1 MPKRW
6 CLALVVTVACG
17 GNDRSPPD
25 VPDAS
30 GSDGSGSDA
39 SIMINCNTTPTMSF
53 RTDIVPLIGHC
64 SGEACHG
71 LGTLMTWPYQALINV
86 AAADCTDGRVI
97 VKPGDPAN
105 SYLVQKLAGVQMCS
119 GVRMPRLG
127 TPLSDASM
135 QKIEDWICQ
144 GAPNN

>member
-1 MPKRW
+1 MHDRA
-6 CLALVVTVACG
+6 CLVLVIAVACG
-17 GNDRSPPD
+17 GSDRSPPD
-25 VPDAS
+25 SPPDAS
-30 GSDGSGSDA
+30 RSDA
-39 SIMINCNTTPTMSF
+39 SIMITCGTTPMSF
-53 RTDIVPLIGHC
+53 RTDIAPLVGHC
-64 SGEACHG
+64 GGEGCHG
-71 LGTLMTWPYQALINV
+71 GIQLLTWPYQALINV
-86 AAADCTDGRVI
+86 PAADCSDGRMI